1 MGTRI
6 AKMLDLD
13 AIAVTATTFHAFCAK
28 MLREYGGEVGWKTD
42 WTILD
47 SDDTRKMMRVCWKDS
62 YGNPPDKDDLNGVED
77 ARHMMFAYGR
87 MRITVEREPKPQ
99 LRPEERRGGK
109 ERVSTVASRV
119 ATTCSKKNK

>member
-28 MLREYGGEVGWKTD
+28 MLRQYGGEVGWKTD

-47 SDDTRKMMRVCWKDS
+47 SDDTRKMMRVCWKDR

-77 ARHMMFAYGR
+77 AHDMMFASGKR
-87 MRITVEREPKPQ
+87 SEEHTSELQSLMRNSYAVF
-99 LRPEERRGGK
+99 
-109 ERVSTVASRV
+109 
-119 ATTCSKKNK
+119 C

>member
-1 MGTRI
+1 MAQPSEILALTFTNKAAKEMGTRI

-47 SDDTRKMMRVCWKDS
+47 SDDTRKMMPVCWKDP
-62 YGNPPDKDDLNGVED
+62 YGTPPEKADLNGVAD
-77 ARHMMFAYGR
+77 ADRKR
-87 MRITVEREPKPQ
+87 TRLTP
-99 LRPEERRGGK
+99 
-109 ERVSTVASRV
+109 ST
-119 ATTCSKKNK
+119 

>member
-1 MGTRI
+1 MAQPSEILALTFTNKAAKEMGTRI

-47 SDDTRKMMRVCWKDS
+47 SDDTRKMMRVCWKDRYRS
-62 YGNPPDKDDLNGVED
+62 
-77 ARHMMFAYGR
+77 
-87 MRITVEREPKPQ
+87 
-99 LRPEERRGGK
+99 EERRVGK
-109 ERVSTVASRV
+109 ECVSPCRSR
-119 ATTCSKKNK
+119 CSPSHYKKNIQSNKQN